1 MNDYNFYYK
10 NRYLFTRELDDD
22 IIFNMKSTKP
32 KPCFITLYEI
42 ILSGYTSKDII
53 YNHNKKILYI
63 IYKINNKSVY
73 LETYD
78 VYIQRNRE
86 QKINELLK

>member
-63 IYKINNKSVY
+63 IFLV
-73 LETYD
+73 
-78 VYIQRNRE
+78 
-86 QKINELLK
+86 